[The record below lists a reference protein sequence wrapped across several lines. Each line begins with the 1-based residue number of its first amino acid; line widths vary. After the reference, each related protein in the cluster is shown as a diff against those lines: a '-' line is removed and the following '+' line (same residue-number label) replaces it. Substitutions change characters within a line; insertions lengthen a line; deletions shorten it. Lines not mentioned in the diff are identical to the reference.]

1 MKLINKRLNV
11 WREAWSKHRMRAT
24 RTSSLHLRISG
35 QLQNPI
41 GFDIPPESLELY
53 GVEVNVE
60 DDSLKMRDQHLFH
73 LLMEFLTKQF
83 LRVYMHKFPWM
94 IFQQIMALM
103 TILQLITLS
112 RDTIQTLCE
121 VSLYQAIIKKF
132 LGTFLQKYLFND
144 LNGFIYKFTQI
155 KLWSTSRVNWLRF
168 VY

>member
-1 MKLINKRLNV
+1 
-11 WREAWSKHRMRAT
+11 
-24 RTSSLHLRISG
+24 
-35 QLQNPI
+35 
-41 GFDIPPESLELY
+41 
-53 GVEVNVE
+53 
-60 DDSLKMRDQHLFH
+60 
-73 LLMEFLTKQF
+73 
-83 LRVYMHKFPWM
+83 M

-155 KLWSTSRVNWLRF
+155 KL
-168 VY
+168 